1 MKRKL
6 IKGFL
11 PVAIGCVLI
20 AGCGTNTNQLSD
32 STAHTSTE
40 ESTVSA
46 ENSKE
51 DMEGPKERNNRETPE
66 RQGGQGNRDVRSE
79 NGGHM
84 RQKVVLTEDQQKLID
99 STKDKFKQ
107 DTYEDKENNVSLNY
121 GLFIPD
127 NYDESKLYP
136 LIMFIPDSSAS
147 GKNIE
152 EVLSQYYG
160 ANVWA
165 SDSEQ
170 AKHASFV
177 FCPAFSE
184 TVVNDNY
191 NTSDQIDTV
200 VKILNELIDT
210 YHIDISRIYTTGQ
223 SMGYYDLKT
232 AGKQEILL
240 YNL

>member
-1 MKRKL
+1 
-6 IKGFL
+6 
-11 PVAIGCVLI
+11 
-20 AGCGTNTNQLSD
+20 
-32 STAHTSTE
+32 
-40 ESTVSA
+40 
-46 ENSKE
+46 
-51 DMEGPKERNNRETPE
+51 
-66 RQGGQGNRDVRSE
+66 
-79 NGGHM
+79 
-84 RQKVVLTEDQQKLID
+84 
-99 STKDKFKQ
+99 
-107 DTYEDKENNVSLNY
+107 
-121 GLFIPD
+121 
-127 NYDESKLYP
+127 
-136 LIMFIPDSSAS
+136 MFIPDSSAS